1 MHPQRSAPAFRPRI
15 GPAGDRGP
23 ILRIDPPIRPPCRFA
38 RAGSCGKRGA
48 RARINFQT
56 WRRTPLACMAETPSW
71 RRCRRPS
78 APAHVPSRLA
88 FPPAPPQPAA
98 APMLRAL
105 RTSPQPGHP
114 PMAGSPPP
122 LLPRGLACKGA
133 APHGPSH
140 LQSRGSRPPPWRGHP
155 PTAGS
160 PSRRRCGRPG
170 APAHAPSRLAAPP
183 RPAADPMLRALRTSP
198 QPGRPPMAGSPLPPR
213 GLACKGAA
221 PHGPPHL
228 QSRGSRPPPW
238 RGHPPTA
245 GSPSRRRCGRPSAPA
260 HAPSR
265 FAFPPAPQP
274 SQPAAAPML
283 RALRT
288 SPWRGHPPMAG
299 SPPPLMPRGLACKG
313 AAPHGPP
320 HLQRPGHPGRRPG
333 AAPTVH
339 GPSAPEPPARDHA
352 AAAAAAPQ
360 SGSPGPRAVPRHSIA
375 PAAPSPAPSP
385 TPSTRA
391 AQFAIIA
398 AGTAPPRRT
407 RRPAHKGGPRRPACA
422 APAPGRRRAPPQ
434 PGSSPTSRGEPT
446 WTPQPAPPSR
456 RPHAT

>member
-1 MHPQRSAPAFRPRI
+1 
-15 GPAGDRGP
+15 
-23 ILRIDPPIRPPCRFA
+23 
-38 RAGSCGKRGA
+38 
-48 RARINFQT
+48 
-56 WRRTPLACMAETPSW
+56 MAETPS
-71 RRCRRPS
+71 RCRCGRPS
-78 APAHVPSRLA
+78 APAHAPSRLA

-105 RTSPQPGHP
+105 RTSPQPG
-114 PMAGSPPP
+114 
-122 LLPRGLACKGA
+122 R
-133 APHGPSH
+133 
-140 LQSRGSRPPPWRGHP
+140 
-155 PTAGS
+155 
-160 PSRRRCGRPG
+160 
-170 APAHAPSRLAAPP
+170 
-183 RPAADPMLRALRTSP
+183 
-198 QPGRPPMAGSPLPPR
+198 
-213 GLACKGAA
+213 
-221 PHGPPHL
+221 
-228 QSRGSRPPPW
+228 
-238 RGHPPTA
+238 
-245 GSPSRRRCGRPSAPA
+245 
-260 HAPSR
+260 
-265 FAFPPAPQP
+265 
-274 SQPAAAPML
+274 
-283 RALRT
+283 
-288 SPWRGHPPMAG
+288 PPMAG

-320 HLQRPGHPGRRPG
+320 HLRRPGHPGHRPG

-360 SGSPGPRAVPRHSIA
+360 SGSPQRPCGPPAFHRARHPLA
-375 PAAPSPAPSP
+375 SPLDS
-385 TPSTRA
+385 PSTRA